1 MMDERKCVGV
11 REYIRKSCVSLDVC
25 GCVLMWVDF
34 GTSEIRHKSAWEHA
48 CVCVR
53 VCVCG
58 CVCVCVCM
66 WVCVCVCET
75 ERE

>member
-34 GTSEIRHKSAWEHA
+34 GTSEIRQKSA
-48 CVCVR
+48 
-53 VCVCG
+53 
-58 CVCVCVCM
+58 
-66 WVCVCVCET
+66 
-75 ERE
+75 